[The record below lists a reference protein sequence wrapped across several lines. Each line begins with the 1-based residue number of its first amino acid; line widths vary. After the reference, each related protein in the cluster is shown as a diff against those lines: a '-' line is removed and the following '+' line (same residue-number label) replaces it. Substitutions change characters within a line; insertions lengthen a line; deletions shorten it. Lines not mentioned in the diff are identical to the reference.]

1 MKTPVNLFD
10 LFVLDLH
17 TAVTRF
23 LSFFSLMP
31 LISNNLPILL
41 SMIYSFHH
49 QTTLPVKV
57 PKLSSTYSESMIPIS
72 IVILTY
78 FNVFHLMHN
87 LSESNK
93 NQLLNFV
100 KHRKHL
106 LSHFLNKINALY
118 VAPAISPEVLVYSCM
133 TYYRHVIDQTKTFN
147 ILRYFDFC
155 LG

>member
-10 LFVLDLH
+10 PFVLDLH
-17 TAVTRF
+17 TSIIRF

-41 SMIYSFHH
+41 SMIYSIHH
-49 QTTLPVKV
+49 QTMLPVKV
-57 PKLSSTYSESMIPIS
+57 PKLSATYSESMIPIS
-72 IVILTY
+72 TVILTY
-78 FNVFHLMHN
+78 FYVFHLMHN

-93 NQLLNFV
+93 NQLLNFM
-100 KHRKHL
+100 KHWKHL

-118 VAPAISPEVLVYSCM
+118 VVPAISPEVLVYSCM
-133 TYYRHVIDQTKTFN
+133 TYYRYVIAQTKTFN

-155 LG
+155 PG

>member
-1 MKTPVNLFD
+1 
-10 LFVLDLH
+10 
-17 TAVTRF
+17 
-23 LSFFSLMP
+23 MP
-31 LISNNLPILL
+31 LISNNLPIIL

-49 QTTLPVKV
+49 QTMLPVKV

-78 FNVFHLMHN
+78 SYVFHLMHN

-93 NQLLNFV
+93 NQLLTFV

-118 VAPAISPEVLVYSCM
+118 VVPAISPKVLVYLCM

-147 ILRYFDFC
+147 ILQYFDFC

>member
-1 MKTPVNLFD
+1 MFT
-10 LFVLDLH
+10 H
-17 TAVTRF
+17 
-23 LSFFSLMP
+23 LSRDFSLFSLMP

-41 SMIYSFHH
+41 SMVYSFHH
-49 QTTLPVKV
+49 QTMLPVKV
-57 PKLSSTYSESMIPIS
+57 SKLSSTYSEFMIPIS

-78 FNVFHLMHN
+78 FYVFHLMHN

-100 KHRKHL
+100 EHRKHL

-118 VAPAISPEVLVYSCM
+118 VVTAISPEVLIYSCM
-133 TYYRHVIDQTKTFN
+133 TYYRRVIDQTKTFN
-147 ILRYFDFC
+147 ILWYFDFC

>member
-1 MKTPVNLFD
+1 
-10 LFVLDLH
+10 
-17 TAVTRF
+17 
-23 LSFFSLMP
+23 
-31 LISNNLPILL
+31 
-41 SMIYSFHH
+41 MIYSFHH
-49 QTTLPVKV
+49 QTMLPVKV
-57 PKLSSTYSESMIPIS
+57 PKLSSTYTESMLPIS

-78 FNVFHLMHN
+78 FYVFHLMHN

-100 KHRKHL
+100 KHWKHL

-118 VAPAISPEVLVYSCM
+118 VVPAISLEVSVYLCM

-147 ILRYFDFC
+147 ILRYFDFF